1 MEECCCSKV
10 DFTNEIQNVEIQK
23 LEEKINEIE
32 EKIKTKAELIL
43 TKEDITHDE
52 YQILKSYEFELKN
65 KIESIKRSENKEEYA
80 QVLAKLF
87 SKNF

>member
-43 TKEDITHDE
+43 GKEDITHDE
-52 YQILKSYEFELKN
+52 YQILKSYEYDLKN
-65 KIESIKRSENKEEYA
+65 KIDNIKRRENKDEYT
-80 QVLAKLF
+80 QILAKMF

>member
-1 MEECCCSKV
+1 MEEGLVLSKL
-10 DFTNEIQNVEIQK
+10 DCLDED
-23 LEEKINEIE
+23 INEEELKLKIKE
-32 EKIKTKAELIL
+32 ISEKIKKKVELIL